1 VVFDPMPTF
10 TVTQL
15 VNQIKTLLERQ
26 QSLRNV
32 WLQGE
37 ISNFTRAP
45 SGHCYFTLKDDR
57 AVLSCVMWRNDAQ
70 RLLRLPQNGQQAL
83 VHGFVSLY
91 ESQGKVQF
99 YADALEMAGVGRLYQ
114 EFEALK
120 ARLAAEGLF
129 EPERKRPLPA
139 WPQRIGLVT
148 SPRAAAL
155 RDILRTLAVR
165 FPSVDVLL
173 APTLVQGAEAPA
185 QIVAAIE
192 LLNAWSAGVEPI
204 DLLIVARGGGSIEE
218 LWAFNDEQV
227 ARAIAASAL
236 PVVSGVGHETD
247 FTLADFV
254 ADRRAPTPTGAAAAA
269 VPDRLELAGQVRSLR
284 SRQALAIAQQVARE
298 RQRLA
303 HSRRLLA
310 GLSPQ
315 ARIAGRRQQV
325 DDLTLV
331 MQRQMRHRLALRRVE
346 LTGLQARLANLDPR
360 AVLQRGYAIVYRQP
374 AGQIVTSAQAVAA
387 GDSLRIVVAD
397 GEFAG
402 VVTSQ

>member
-1 VVFDPMPTF
+1 MAIV

-15 VNQIKTLLERQ
+15 VSQIKTLLEREQ
-26 QSLRNV
+26 TLRNV

-37 ISNFTRAP
+37 VSNFTRAP
-45 SGHCYFTLKDDR
+45 SGHCYFTLKDER
-57 AVLSCVMWRNDAQ
+57 AVLSCVMWRNDAV
-70 RLLRLPQNGQQAL
+70 RLLRLPQNGQQVL
-83 VHGFVSLY
+83 VHGYVSLY
-91 ESQGKVQF
+91 ESQGKMQF
-99 YADALEMAGVGRLYQ
+99 YVDALELAGVGRLYQ
-114 EFEALK
+114 ELEALK

-165 FPSVDVLL
+165 FPAVDVLL

-192 LLNAWSAGVEPI
+192 LLNAWSTGVEPI

-218 LWAFNDEQV
+218 LWAFNDERV
-227 ARAIAASAL
+227 ARAIAASTL
-236 PVVSGVGHETD
+236 PVISGVGHETD
-247 FTLADFV
+247 FTLADFA

-284 SRQALAIAQQVARE
+284 SRQALAMAQQIAGRQ
-298 RQRLA
+298 QRLA
-303 HSRRLLA
+303 QSQRLLA
-310 GLSPQ
+310 RLSPAVQ
-315 ARIAGRRQQV
+315 IAGRRQQV
-325 DDLTLV
+325 DDLSLA
-331 MQRQMRHRLALRRVE
+331 MQRQMRHRLALRRAE
-346 LTGLQARLANLDPR
+346 LAGLGARLANLDPR
-360 AVLQRGYAIVYRQP
+360 AVLHRGYAIVYQRDS
-374 AGQIVTSAQAVAA
+374 GRIVTSTRAVAA
-387 GDSLRIVVAD
+387 GDALHIVVAD
-397 GEFAG
+397 GEFTG